1 MSALKLN
8 IPHKLAKEEA
18 IARIK
23 NLLGNLKEE
32 HKDNFSNL
40 KEKWEGGNANF
51 SFTAKGFDLAGNII
65 VNDSNVEINSKLP
78 FAVSLF
84 KGMIEEMIT
93 RQAKALLA

>member
-1 MSALKLN
+1 MSALNLN
-8 IPHKLAKEEA
+8 IPHNLAKEEA
-18 IARIK
+18 VARIK
-23 NLLGNLKEE
+23 NLLGSLKEE

-40 KEKWEGGNANF
+40 KEKWEGDTASF

-65 VNDSNVEINSKLP
+65 VNDNNVEINSKLP

-84 KGMIEEMIT
+84 KGMISEMIT